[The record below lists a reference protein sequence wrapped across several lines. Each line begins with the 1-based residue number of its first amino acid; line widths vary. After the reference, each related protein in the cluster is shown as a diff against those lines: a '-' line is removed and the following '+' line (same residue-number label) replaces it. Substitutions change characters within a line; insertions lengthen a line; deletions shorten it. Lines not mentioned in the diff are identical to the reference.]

1 MQIADTQTRAVTQTI
16 AVGKQPAGTT
26 LSADGALLF
35 VSCEHERKV
44 YVIALADGE
53 VLTTL
58 STGEGPD
65 AMACL
70 DLTEVA

>member
-1 MQIADTQTRAVTQTI
+1 MVLASPRAVTHTI
-16 AVGKQPAGTT
+16 AVGRQPSGAT

-35 VSCEHERKV
+35 VSCESERKV

-70 DLTEVA
+70 DLADVA